1 MITVVVA
8 DDHPMVRAG
17 LRAVL
22 SNMPDIELIAEA
34 DTGEQAVAVVA
45 EHDPDL
51 VVMDLHMPGMGGL
64 EATSRIRA
72 ASSRTAVLV
81 LTMNEEDAALFA
93 ALQAGACGYLV
104 KGAGYDEVRAAVAA
118 AAVGEAVFGPTVA
131 SRVLGVLAGTR
142 PANDA
147 ERTGLSERER
157 EVLNLLAAGHGTHD
171 VARRLHLSPK
181 TVRNHVSSILAKL
194 HVPDRAQAIAWAR
207 TARLDDG
214 DASARNAAG
223 PATGNIQD
231 QTGTTAH

>member
-22 SNMPDIELIAEA
+22 STMPDIELIAEA
-34 DTGEQAVAVVA
+34 DTGEQAVTVVA
-45 EHDPDL
+45 EHAPDL

-72 ASSRTAVLV
+72 VSSRTAVLV

-104 KGAGYDEVRAAVAA
+104 KGAGYDEVKAAVAA
-118 AAVGEAVFGPTVA
+118 AAAGEAVFGPTVA
-131 SRVLGVLAGTR
+131 SRVLGVLVGMR
-142 PANDA
+142 PADDA
-147 ERTGLSERER
+147 ERIGLSERER

-171 VARRLHLSPK
+171 IARRLHLSPK

-214 DASARNAAG
+214 NTSARNAAG
-223 PATGNIQD
+223 PAAGNIQD
-231 QTGTTAH
+231 